1 VPVHTTVQIV
11 ETMDTSTLEIRYSIA
26 QAAVDLYEQDPE
38 QFTLKNVGEIA
49 GLTPSGIYGHFDNKE
64 EILRFWYESVVHRYR
79 LMIAELDEY
88 ETLTLAEKISN
99 FIYASLEMM
108 GEHRQFVADTFDELM
123 YNHGNT
129 TGMITE
135 IEKMI
140 TSFIEEDDRVPGF
153 NRLFTGSLLYQF
165 LADEYLHVVRFWISD
180 ESENN
185 EKTLELVDKL
195 TTFLEELLYN
205 AVVTR
210 GFDLARFLYEQGAIR
225 IPNFFTYT
233 RRLLPF

>member
-1 VPVHTTVQIV
+1 
-11 ETMDTSTLEIRYSIA
+11 MDTSSLEIRFSIA

-38 QFTLKNVGEIA
+38 QFTLKNVGEIV
-49 GLTPSGIYGHFDNKE
+49 GLTPSGIYGHFNNKE
-64 EILRFWYESVVHRYR
+64 DILRFWYESVVHRYR
-79 LMIAELDEY
+79 LMVTELNEY

-123 YNHGNT
+123 YNHGET

-140 TSFIEEDDRVPGF
+140 TSFIEDDEHVPGF

-165 LADEYLHVVRFWISD
+165 LADEYQHVVRFWIRD

-205 AVVTR
+205 AVVTK
-210 GFDLARFLYEQGAIR
+210 GFDLARFLYEQGVVR
-225 IPNFFTYT
+225 IPNLLTYT

>member
-1 VPVHTTVQIV
+1 
-11 ETMDTSTLEIRYSIA
+11 MDTTTLEIRYSIA
-26 QAAVDLYEQDPE
+26 QAAVDLYEQNPG
-38 QFTLKNVGEIA
+38 QFTLKNVGKNI
-49 GLTPSGIYGHFDNKE
+49 GQTPSDIYGHFDNKE
-64 EILRFWYESVVHRYR
+64 EILRFWYESVVHRYQ
-79 LMIAELDEY
+79 LMVAELDEY
-88 ETLTLAEKISN
+88 ESLTLAEKISN

-123 YNHGNT
+123 YNHGKT

-165 LADEYLHVVRFWISD
+165 LADEYLHIVRFWISD

-210 GFDLARFLYEQGAIR
+210 GFDLARFLYEQGAVR
-225 IPNFFTYT
+225 IPNLLTYT
-233 RRLLPF
+233 RRFLPF

>member
-1 VPVHTTVQIV
+1 
-11 ETMDTSTLEIRYSIA
+11 MDTATLETRYSIA
-26 QAAVDLYEQDPE
+26 QAAVDLYEQDPD
-38 QFTLKNVGEIA
+38 QFTLKNVGEIV
-49 GLTPSGIYGHFDNKE
+49 GLSTSGIYGHFNNKE

-79 LMIAELDEY
+79 LMAAELDEF
-88 ETLTLAEKISN
+88 ESLTLAEKISN

-108 GEHRQFVADTFDELM
+108 GEHRHFVVETFDEVM
-123 YNHGNT
+123 YNHGET

-135 IEKMI
+135 IEKLI
-140 TSFIEEDDRVPGF
+140 TSFIEDDGRVPGF

-165 LADEYLHVVRFWISD
+165 LADEYLHIVRFWISD

-195 TTFLEELLYN
+195 TSFLEEMLYN
-205 AVVTR
+205 AVATK

-225 IPNFFTYT
+225 IPNLLTYT

>member
-1 VPVHTTVQIV
+1 
-11 ETMDTSTLEIRYSIA
+11 MDTATLETRYSIA
-26 QAAVDLYEQDPE
+26 QAAVDLYEQEPD
-38 QFTLKNVGEIA
+38 QFTLKNVGEIV
-49 GLTPSGIYGHFDNKE
+49 GLSTSEIYGHFNNKE

-79 LMIAELDEY
+79 FMAAELDEF

-108 GEHRQFVADTFDELM
+108 GEHQHFVVETFDELM
-123 YNHGNT
+123 YNHGET

-135 IEKMI
+135 IDKMI

-165 LADEYLHVVRFWISD
+165 LADEYLQIVRFWIRD

-195 TTFLEELLYN
+195 TTFLEEMLYN
-205 AVVTR
+205 AVVTK

-225 IPNFFTYT
+225 IPNLLTYT